1 METAFVCNL
10 AKSKINGHSLG
21 TALMEAMS
29 RKTEGERNVGAF
41 DRATGCPG
49 IIDTG
54 ASKTVIGQS
63 KIKSLIRS
71 LPVEVQRKMNWKKSE
86 TAFRFGNNA
95 ILPSVGAV
103 FLPFGSRWMKVEVV
117 AGETPFLLSN
127 SFLKSIDADV
137 CTGSSTLRLNQLGYE
152 VPLQTNSKGLFVVEL
167 AEVIAAFSREHQ
179 CQKVEL
185 VTAVTVEQQRQQQ
198 IHHQSAAEVEL
209 DQPLP
214 FPEDPSMTYMTVTV
228 EEEIKRPP
236 GVQNLRQW
244 GQMVMA
250 EGKYKGSTFMDV
262 INKDREYSN
271 WMKKHQRLSSDC
283 DWAVSFQNFVKA
295 WDQTHGYN
303 QVVKSLGATPK
314 AQAMSQVKKIPEV
327 KSWSE
332 DEEELVM
339 IESGGQVIQG
349 PKKVIGSSSSSGKRA
364 LGVENENNMQPE
376 VNPELVQQLQMQIA
390 MLQDQLA
397 RATKNTAQ

>member
-103 FLPFGSRWMKVEVV
+103 LPFGSRWMKVEVV

-137 CTGSSTLRLNQLGYE
+137 CTGSST
-152 VPLQTNSKGLFVVEL
+152 P
-167 AEVIAAFSREHQ
+167 
-179 CQKVEL
+179 
-185 VTAVTVEQQRQQQ
+185 
-198 IHHQSAAEVEL
+198 
-209 DQPLP
+209 P
-214 FPEDPSMTYMTVTV
+214 PE
-228 EEEIKRPP
+228 
-236 GVQNLRQW
+236 
-244 GQMVMA
+244 
-250 EGKYKGSTFMDV
+250 STR
-262 INKDREYSN
+262 I
-271 WMKKHQRLSSDC
+271 
-283 DWAVSFQNFVKA
+283 
-295 WDQTHGYN
+295 
-303 QVVKSLGATPK
+303 
-314 AQAMSQVKKIPEV
+314 
-327 KSWSE
+327 
-332 DEEELVM
+332 
-339 IESGGQVIQG
+339 
-349 PKKVIGSSSSSGKRA
+349 
-364 LGVENENNMQPE
+364 
-376 VNPELVQQLQMQIA
+376 
-390 MLQDQLA
+390 
-397 RATKNTAQ
+397 